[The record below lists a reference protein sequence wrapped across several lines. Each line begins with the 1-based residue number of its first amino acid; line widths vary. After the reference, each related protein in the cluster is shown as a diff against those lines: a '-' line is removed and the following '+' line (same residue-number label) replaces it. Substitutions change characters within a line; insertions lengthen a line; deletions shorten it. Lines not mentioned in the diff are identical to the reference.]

1 MGNVYKFLGSERSA
15 FLENGL
21 LRFTQAAALND
32 PYECLAA
39 FPDVSPE
46 EMAGDLFSGVLDR
59 VGYKENDSR
68 EERLLKARQIGDA
81 FSRIKAMFKDDPWL
95 YRDFAIDLNQRRINN
110 GLGILSLS
118 RRWDSALMWS
128 HYTKTYSGFCVGFDR
143 NHSYFQEILDGEQPR
158 RTALLPVNYG
168 TKRPIIPKVRTDAN
182 GLEIFLTK
190 SIDWAYEEE
199 DRLLALLKDANKIIK
214 DKPYDVHLFQIPYGA
229 VTEIILGHNAPE
241 SLRVDVLE
249 AGKKLNVPVYK
260 TQLSERSFD
269 VDRSPLEDG
278 ICF

>member
-1 MGNVYKFLGSERSA
+1 MGNVYKFLGSERRA
-15 FLENGL
+15 FLDNGL

-46 EMAGDLFSGVLDR
+46 EMAGDLFSGVLER
-59 VGYKENDSR
+59 VGYKESDSR
-68 EERLLKARQIGDA
+68 QERVTKAGQIGSA

-128 HYTKTYSGFCVGFDR
+128 HYTKTYSGFCIGFDR
-143 NHSYFQEILDGEQPR
+143 DHSYFQEVLDGDQSR
-158 RTALLPVNYG
+158 RTALLPVNYA
-168 TKRPIIPKVRTDAN
+168 TKRPVIPKVRTDAN

-190 SIDWAYEEE
+190 SLDWAYEKE
-199 DRLLALLKDANKIIK
+199 DRLLALLKDASKVIK
-214 DKPYDVHLFQIPYGA
+214 EKPYDVYLFQIPFDA
-229 VTEIILGHNAPE
+229 VTEIILGHKAPE
-241 SLRVDVLE
+241 SLRIDVIE
-249 AGKKLNVPVYK
+249 AGKKLGVPVYK

-269 VDRSPLEDG
+269 VDRSLLKDG